1 MCRIV
6 LGRDQLLRNS
16 SDLLEAIFL
25 QCLDNVTRSLIS
37 VPGMCNGCVFVRKGF
52 DVLQEITFT
61 RAFNM
66 KGFLTTAL
74 VLIGLNMQL

>member
-1 MCRIV
+1 MPYCVGKRSTPSKFF
-6 LGRDQLLRNS
+6 GFAGSNFS
-16 SDLLEAIFL
+16 SVSVY
-25 QCLDNVTRSLIS
+25 NVTRSLIS

-61 RAFNM
+61 RAFKM